1 MPWKRFC
8 VTVHYSDDSLSEEF
22 QYNEDKYRNIG
33 LPDRLDI
40 AVSEKR
46 FMGGYTDPV
55 NDVYPQDICDI
66 CNIFTILLHY
76 REKIEQ

>member
-1 MPWKRFC
+1 
-8 VTVHYSDDSLSEEF
+8 
-22 QYNEDKYRNIG
+22 
-33 LPDRLDI
+33 
-40 AVSEKR
+40 
-46 FMGGYTDPV
+46 MGGYTDPV